1 MSRTV
6 ITVKTN
12 ASRDS
17 VLQYLSVEL
26 PRLGYTDRSTPT
38 ERIWGKNDG
47 VMVKGQRISVNF
59 QPGEVYLSAWLHDAL
74 LGGIRSAGDRG
85 QAHEEPSEAGTRPD
99 SRRHRG
105 PPRSPLCHPSE
116 RDLLQCLRK
125 CLQTRQFLLHPLRQP
140 PVKNFRATQ
149 ILKSMLYSKF
159 VKSFVEL
166 CVF

>member
-59 QPGEVYLSAWLHDAL
+59 QPGKFIFPPGFTTPSWGNPIC
-74 LGGIRSAGDRG
+74 GGSW
-85 QAHEEPSEAGTRPD
+85 PSP
-99 SRRHRG
+99 
-105 PPRSPLCHPSE
+105 
-116 RDLLQCLRK
+116 
-125 CLQTRQFLLHPLRQP
+125 
-140 PVKNFRATQ
+140 
-149 ILKSMLYSKF
+149 
-159 VKSFVEL
+159 
-166 CVF
+166 

>member
-74 LGGIRSAGDRG
+74 LGESDLRGIVAKPMKSHLKQVLDQIAAGIAALPAAPFAIPQNVIYCSVCG
-85 QAHEEPSEAGTRPD
+85 NACTPGSSFCTRCG
-99 SRRHRG
+99 SR
-105 PPRSPLCHPSE
+105 L
-116 RDLLQCLRK
+116 
-125 CLQTRQFLLHPLRQP
+125 
-140 PVKNFRATQ
+140 
-149 ILKSMLYSKF
+149 
-159 VKSFVEL
+159 
-166 CVF
+166 

>member
-38 ERIWGKNDG
+38 ERIWVKNDG

-74 LGGIRSAGDRG
+74 LGESDLRGIVAKPMKSHLKQVLDQIAAGIAALPAAPFAIPQNVIYCSVCG
-85 QAHEEPSEAGTRPD
+85 NACKPGSSFCTRCG
-99 SRRHRG
+99 SR
-105 PPRSPLCHPSE
+105 L
-116 RDLLQCLRK
+116 
-125 CLQTRQFLLHPLRQP
+125 
-140 PVKNFRATQ
+140 
-149 ILKSMLYSKF
+149 
-159 VKSFVEL
+159 
-166 CVF
+166 

>member
-74 LGGIRSAGDRG
+74 LGESDLRGIVAKPMKSHLKQVLDQIAAGIAALPAAPVAIPQNVIYCSVCG
-85 QAHEEPSEAGTRPD
+85 NACKPGSSFCTRCG
-99 SRRHRG
+99 SR
-105 PPRSPLCHPSE
+105 L
-116 RDLLQCLRK
+116 
-125 CLQTRQFLLHPLRQP
+125 
-140 PVKNFRATQ
+140 
-149 ILKSMLYSKF
+149 
-159 VKSFVEL
+159 
-166 CVF
+166 

>member
-17 VLQYLSVEL
+17 VLQFLSVEL

-74 LGGIRSAGDRG
+74 TGESDLRGIVAKPIKSHLKQVVDQIAAGIAALPAAPFSIPQNVIYCSVCG
-85 QAHEEPSEAGTRPD
+85 NACKPGSSFCTRCGC
-99 SRRHRG
+99 R
-105 PPRSPLCHPSE
+105 L
-116 RDLLQCLRK
+116 
-125 CLQTRQFLLHPLRQP
+125 
-140 PVKNFRATQ
+140 
-149 ILKSMLYSKF
+149 
-159 VKSFVEL
+159 
-166 CVF
+166 

>member
-38 ERIWGKNDG
+38 ERIWSKNDG

-74 LGGIRSAGDRG
+74 LGESDLRGIVAKPMKSHLKQVLDQIAAGIAALPAAPFAIPQNVIYCSVCG
-85 QAHEEPSEAGTRPD
+85 NACKPGSSFCTRCG
-99 SRRHRG
+99 SR
-105 PPRSPLCHPSE
+105 L
-116 RDLLQCLRK
+116 
-125 CLQTRQFLLHPLRQP
+125 
-140 PVKNFRATQ
+140 
-149 ILKSMLYSKF
+149 
-159 VKSFVEL
+159 
-166 CVF
+166 

>member
-74 LGGIRSAGDRG
+74 LGESDLRGIVAKPMKSHLKQVLDQIAAGIAARARTPAPPPPPPLPP
-85 QAHEEPSEAGTRPD
+85 AH
-99 SRRHRG
+99 
-105 PPRSPLCHPSE
+105 
-116 RDLLQCLRK
+116 
-125 CLQTRQFLLHPLRQP
+125 
-140 PVKNFRATQ
+140 
-149 ILKSMLYSKF
+149 
-159 VKSFVEL
+159 
-166 CVF
+166 

>member
-38 ERIWGKNDG
+38 ERIWSKNDG

-59 QPGEVYLSAWLHDAL
+59 QPGGVYLSAWLHDAL
-74 LGGIRSAGDRG
+74 LGESDLRGIVAKPMKSHLKQVLDQIAAGIAALPAAPFAIPQNVIYCSVCG
-85 QAHEEPSEAGTRPD
+85 NACKPGSSFCTRCG
-99 SRRHRG
+99 SR
-105 PPRSPLCHPSE
+105 L
-116 RDLLQCLRK
+116 
-125 CLQTRQFLLHPLRQP
+125 
-140 PVKNFRATQ
+140 
-149 ILKSMLYSKF
+149 
-159 VKSFVEL
+159 
-166 CVF
+166 

>member
-74 LGGIRSAGDRG
+74 LGESDLRGIVAKPMKSHLKQVLDQIAAGIAALPPAPFSIPPNGVYCRG
-85 QAHEEPSEAGTRPD
+85 
-99 SRRHRG
+99 
-105 PPRSPLCHPSE
+105 C
-116 RDLLQCLRK
+116 RK
-125 CLQTRQFLLHPLRQP
+125 APQTRRSFCPPPGRP
-140 PVKNFRATQ
+140 PVRISGLHKSSKVCYTQ
-149 ILKSMLYSKF
+149 NS
-159 VKSFVEL
+159 
-166 CVF
+166 

>member
-74 LGGIRSAGDRG
+74 LGESDLRGIVAKPMKSHLKQVLDQMP
-85 QAHEEPSEAGTRPD
+85 QASRPSP
-99 SRRHRG
+99 
-105 PPRSPLCHPSE
+105 
-116 RDLLQCLRK
+116 
-125 CLQTRQFLLHPLRQP
+125 QP
-140 PVKNFRATQ
+140 PLPSLRT
-149 ILKSMLYSKF
+149 
-159 VKSFVEL
+159 
-166 CVF
+166 

>member
-6 ITVKTN
+6 IAVKTN

-59 QPGEVYLSAWLHDAL
+59 QPGEVYLSAWHHDAL
-74 LGGIRSAGDRG
+74 LGESDLRGIVAKPMKSHLKQVLDQIAAGIAALPAAPFAIPQNVIYCSVCG
-85 QAHEEPSEAGTRPD
+85 NACKPGSSFCTRCG
-99 SRRHRG
+99 SR
-105 PPRSPLCHPSE
+105 L
-116 RDLLQCLRK
+116 
-125 CLQTRQFLLHPLRQP
+125 
-140 PVKNFRATQ
+140 
-149 ILKSMLYSKF
+149 
-159 VKSFVEL
+159 
-166 CVF
+166 

>member
-47 VMVKGQRISVNF
+47 VTVKGQRISVNF

-74 LGGIRSAGDRG
+74 LGESDLRGIVAKPMKSHLKQVLDQIAAGIAALPAAPFAIPQNVIYCSVCG
-85 QAHEEPSEAGTRPD
+85 NACKPGSSFCTRCG
-99 SRRHRG
+99 SR
-105 PPRSPLCHPSE
+105 L
-116 RDLLQCLRK
+116 
-125 CLQTRQFLLHPLRQP
+125 
-140 PVKNFRATQ
+140 
-149 ILKSMLYSKF
+149 
-159 VKSFVEL
+159 
-166 CVF
+166 

>member
-59 QPGEVYLSAWLHDAL
+59 QPGEVYLSAWLHDDL
-74 LGGIRSAGDRG
+74 LGESDLRGIVAKPMKSHLKQVLDQIAAGIAALPAAPFAIPQKVIYCSVCG
-85 QAHEEPSEAGTRPD
+85 NACKPGSSFCTRCG
-99 SRRHRG
+99 SR
-105 PPRSPLCHPSE
+105 L
-116 RDLLQCLRK
+116 
-125 CLQTRQFLLHPLRQP
+125 
-140 PVKNFRATQ
+140 
-149 ILKSMLYSKF
+149 
-159 VKSFVEL
+159 
-166 CVF
+166 

>member
-74 LGGIRSAGDRG
+74 LGESDLRGIVAKPMKSHLKQVLDQIAAGIAALHAAPFAIPQNVIYCSVCG
-85 QAHEEPSEAGTRPD
+85 NACKPGSSFCTRCG
-99 SRRHRG
+99 SR
-105 PPRSPLCHPSE
+105 L
-116 RDLLQCLRK
+116 
-125 CLQTRQFLLHPLRQP
+125 
-140 PVKNFRATQ
+140 
-149 ILKSMLYSKF
+149 
-159 VKSFVEL
+159 
-166 CVF
+166 

>member
-74 LGGIRSAGDRG
+74 LGESDLRGIVAKPMKSHLKQVLDQIAAGIAALPAAPFAIPQNVIYCSVCG
-85 QAHEEPSEAGTRPD
+85 NAYKPGSSFCTRCG
-99 SRRHRG
+99 SR
-105 PPRSPLCHPSE
+105 L
-116 RDLLQCLRK
+116 
-125 CLQTRQFLLHPLRQP
+125 
-140 PVKNFRATQ
+140 
-149 ILKSMLYSKF
+149 
-159 VKSFVEL
+159 
-166 CVF
+166 

>member
-59 QPGEVYLSAWLHDAL
+59 QPGEVYLSAWLHDDL
-74 LGGIRSAGDRG
+74 LGEPDLRGIVAKPMKSHLKQVLDQIAAGIAALPAAPFAIPQNVIYCSVCG
-85 QAHEEPSEAGTRPD
+85 NACKPGSSFCTRCG
-99 SRRHRG
+99 SR
-105 PPRSPLCHPSE
+105 L
-116 RDLLQCLRK
+116 
-125 CLQTRQFLLHPLRQP
+125 
-140 PVKNFRATQ
+140 
-149 ILKSMLYSKF
+149 
-159 VKSFVEL
+159 
-166 CVF
+166 